1 MASASALPK
10 EESTLVRGILA
21 ATGTVALLLT
31 ATVGLDVL
39 LRPDT
44 FPVRRISLE
53 GEFRHASRD
62 LLGEAVAEAAQG
74 NFYTLDLE
82 AVRRAAESIPWVHRA
97 MVRRQ
102 WPDTV
107 RVAIRE
113 QQLVA
118 RWNADAW
125 VNVEGERADLHGQ
138 DGPAG
143 VPRFEGP
150 EGTQDEVLAH
160 YRRLGPLLTP
170 LGLRIARLR
179 LTPRYAWELVLA
191 EEGRVTAAPQP
202 AEPPDGARPAGW
214 ARPASAGEAGGATGL
229 ELILGREQVEAR
241 LTRFVR
247 HYPALAAEAGRI
259 RQVDLRYTNGFA
271 VQWLPPGQKRPSE
284 D

>member
-1 MASASALPK
+1 MGSTSAAVK
-10 EESTLVRGILA
+10 EEPALIRGILVA
-21 ATGTVALLLT
+21 AGTLALLLT

-82 AVRRAAESIPWVHRA
+82 SVRHAAESIPWVHRA
-97 MVRRQ
+97 TVRRQ
-102 WPDTV
+102 WPNTV
-107 RVAIRE
+107 RVTIRE

-143 VPRFEGP
+143 LPRFEGP

-160 YRRLGPLLTP
+160 YRRLAPALAP

-191 EEGRVTAAPQP
+191 EEQSTAVA
-202 AEPPDGARPAGW
+202 ARADGQ
-214 ARPASAGEAGGATGL
+214 PASARVAGWGAVATAAGGANGL
-229 ELILGREQVEAR
+229 ELVLGRDHVEER
-241 LTRFVR
+241 LARFVR
-247 HYPALAAEAGRI
+247 HYPALAADAGRI

-271 VQWLPPGQKRPSE
+271 VEWLPPGQTRANE